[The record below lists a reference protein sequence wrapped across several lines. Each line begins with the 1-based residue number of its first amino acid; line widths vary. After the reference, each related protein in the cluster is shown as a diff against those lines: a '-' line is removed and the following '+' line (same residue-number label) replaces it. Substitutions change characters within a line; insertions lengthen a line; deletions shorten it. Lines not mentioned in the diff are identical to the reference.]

1 MGESSVAVQYLE
13 GVRGELVTVEMDL
26 VQYAESYY
34 FREVRSDTSV
44 AAVLSCVVDLVAAG
58 ERSSAPEVRNAA
70 MMLASALG
78 ELLTLLRR
86 EYLGEVVAIRRLWPP
101 SPGTRR
107 RLSEEPSL
115 ASVARHPNLSRKR
128 ARTKPSATATPVE

>member
-13 GVRGELVTVEMDL
+13 GVRGELATVEMDL

-70 MMLASALG
+70 MMLASASASCSRCCAENISVRWWRYG
-78 ELLTLLRR
+78 DSGRLRP
-86 EYLGEVVAIRRLWPP
+86 GPVAD
-101 SPGTRR
+101 
-107 RLSEEPSL
+107 
-115 ASVARHPNLSRKR
+115 
-128 ARTKPSATATPVE
+128 

>member
-1 MGESSVAVQYLE
+1 MGESCVAVQYLE
-13 GVRGELVTVEMDL
+13 GVRGELATVEMDL

-34 FREVRSDTSV
+34 FRVVRSDTSL
-44 AAVLSCVVDLVAAG
+44 AAALSCVVDLIGAG

-86 EYLGEVVAIRRLWPP
+86 EYLGEVGSDTETLAAFARDHQQPVAD
-101 SPGTRR
+101 
-107 RLSEEPSL
+107 
-115 ASVARHPNLSRKR
+115 
-128 ARTKPSATATPVE
+128 